1 MKRILITLLALAI
14 CSPLTAQRF
23 SIFKCSEGVAIKKRN
38 SAEWVDAV
46 RRDNISLLDIVNI
59 PAGGNIAILDATSNR
74 IYKLS
79 KAGESTIKLL
89 IDDARNEA
97 DNITKLLNSEIQQSR
112 GGYSTNTYSSYGA
125 IQRGNG
131 DDTYY
136 EALCNTLIYTA
147 INGRN
152 SLHSNISAN
161 IIFVESDEIAFE
173 FENQN
178 EDDLYFNILR
188 YEPMTGKFSICYT
201 FERNSGI
208 EGYIVGAQGRRT
220 IQETIF
226 ANDIN
231 TTIYYIP
238 FATKEP
244 IDSRQL
250 QLQLQLQGH
259 DSSTAK
265 FIKLDSV
272 MIGNSIKL
280 GK

>member
-38 SAEWVDAV
+38 STEWVDAV
-46 RRDNISLLDIVNI
+46 RRDNISLLDVVNI

-97 DNITKLLNSEIQQSR
+97 DNIAKLLNSEIQQSR
-112 GGYSTNTYSSYGA
+112 GGCSTSTYSSYGA
-125 IQRGNG
+125 IQRGND

-201 FERNSGI
+201 FERDSGI
-208 EGYIVGAQGRRT
+208 EGYIVGANSRRL
-220 IQETIF
+220 IMESIF
-226 ANDIN
+226 AQDNEA
-231 TTIYYIP
+231 TVHYIP
-238 FATKEP
+238 FATTEP
-244 IDSRQL
+244 IDGKLL
-250 QLQLQLQGH
+250 QLNLQKFDASQLRKVETPTH
-259 DSSTAK
+259 IA
-265 FIKLDSV
+265 I
-272 MIGNSIKL
+272 IGNTIINL
-280 GK
+280 

>member
-23 SIFKCSEGVAIKKRN
+23 SIFKCSDGVAIKKRN
-38 SAEWVDAV
+38 STEWVDAV
-46 RRDNISLLDIVNI
+46 RRDNISLLDVVNI

-97 DNITKLLNSEIQQSR
+97 DNIAKLLNSEIQQSR
-112 GGYSTNTYSSYGA
+112 GGASTSSYSSYGA
-125 IQRGNG
+125 MQRGDGN
-131 DDTYY
+131 DARY
-136 EALCNTLIYTA
+136 EALCNALIYVA
-147 INGRN
+147 LND
-152 SLHSNISAN
+152 SSSSKCDISAN
-161 IIFVESDEIAFE
+161 IIVVESNEIAFE
-173 FENQN
+173 FENN
-178 EDDLYFNILR
+178 SNNNLYFNILR
-188 YEPMTGKFSICYT
+188 YEPHTGKFSICYT

-208 EGYIVGAQGRRT
+208 EGYIVSAQGRRT

-250 QLQLQLQGH
+250 QLQLQGH

>member
-38 SAEWVDAV
+38 STEWVDAV
-46 RRDNISLLDIVNI
+46 RRDNISLLDVVNI

-97 DNITKLLNSEIQQSR
+97 DNIAKLLNSEIQQSR
-112 GGYSTNTYSSYGA
+112 GGCSTSTYSSYGA

-147 INGRN
+147 INGHN
-152 SLHSNISAN
+152 SLDCNISAN

-188 YEPMTGKFSICYT
+188 YEPHTGKFSICYT
-201 FERNSGI
+201 FERNSEI
-208 EGYIVGAQGRRT
+208 EGYIVAANSRRL
-220 IQETIF
+220 IMESIF
-226 ANDIN
+226 AQDNEA
-231 TTIYYIP
+231 TIHYIP
-238 FATKEP
+238 FATTEP
-244 IDSRQL
+244 IDGKLL
-250 QLQLQLQGH
+250 QLNLQKFDASQLRKVETPTH
-259 DSSTAK
+259 IA
-265 FIKLDSV
+265 I
-272 MIGNSIKL
+272 IGNTIINL
-280 GK
+280 

>member
-38 SAEWVDAV
+38 STEWVDAV
-46 RRDNISLLDIVNI
+46 RRDNVSLLDVVNI

-74 IYKLS
+74 IYKSS
-79 KAGESTIKLL
+79 KTGESAIKLL

-97 DNITKLLNSEIQQSR
+97 DNIALLLNSEIQQSR
-112 GGYSTNTYSSYGA
+112 SGASTSSYSSYGA
-125 IQRGNG
+125 MQRGDGN
-131 DDTYY
+131 DARY
-136 EALCNTLIYTA
+136 EALCNALIYVA
-147 INGRN
+147 LND
-152 SLHSNISAN
+152 SSSSKCDISAN
-161 IIFVESDEIAFE
+161 IIVVESNEIAFE
-173 FENQN
+173 FENN
-178 EDDLYFNILR
+178 SNNNLYFNILR
-188 YEPMTGKFSICYT
+188 YEPHTGKFSICYT

-250 QLQLQLQGH
+250 QLQLQGH